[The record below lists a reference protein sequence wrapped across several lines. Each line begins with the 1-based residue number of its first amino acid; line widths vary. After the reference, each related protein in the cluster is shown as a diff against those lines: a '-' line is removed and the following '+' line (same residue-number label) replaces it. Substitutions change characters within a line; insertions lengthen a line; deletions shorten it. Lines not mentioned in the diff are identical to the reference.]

1 MSRMISRRS
10 LLSSLAFGPG
20 LAIVS
25 TAPAAWA
32 QAPAAPAAPIPVV
45 ATFSILADFV
55 RAVGGGRVAVTSLVG
70 PDSDA
75 HAYQPSP
82 ADARTLAAAKL
93 VFVNG
98 LGFEGW
104 ITRLIRSSGTRAKT
118 VVASTGIAA
127 LKAED
132 DHDHD
137 HGHSHGHGHDHGEHD
152 PHAWQNALFV
162 KTYVRQIREAL
173 TAADPAGAEQYL
185 ANASAYLALLDGLD
199 AEIKAAVARIPAE
212 RRRLLTTHDAFRYFE
227 KAYGIEFV
235 ALRGVAADAEPSARD
250 LGRIIRQIR
259 QGRITAI
266 FLENISDPR
275 AAQRIVAETG
285 VKLGGKLYSDALSA
299 PGGPAAD
306 YLALMRHNIGQISAA
321 LGSA

>member
-1 MSRMISRRS
+1 MISRR
-10 LLSSLAFGPG
+10 LALSSLALMPG
-20 LAIVS
+20 LVAS
-25 TAPAAWA
+25 GAWA
-32 QAPAAPAAPIPVV
+32 QAPAPAPAAPMPVV
-45 ATFSILADFV
+45 ATFSILADLV
-55 RAVGGGRVAVTSLVG
+55 RAVGGDRVAVTSLVG

-93 VFVNG
+93 IFVNG

-104 ITRLIRSSGTRAKT
+104 MNRLIRSSGTRGKV

-137 HGHSHGHGHDHGEHD
+137 HGHGHDHGHSHGEYD
-152 PHAWQNALFV
+152 PHAWQNASFV
-162 KTYVRQIREAL
+162 KTYTRQIREAL
-173 TAADPAGAEQYL
+173 ATADPAGADGYL
-185 ANASAYLALLDGLD
+185 ARANTYLAQLDGLD
-199 AEIKAAVARIPAE
+199 AEIKAAVARIPRE

-235 ALRGVAADAEPSARD
+235 ALRGVASDAEPSARD
-250 LGRIIRQIR
+250 LGRIIRQIK

-266 FLENISDPR
+266 FMENITDPR
-275 AAQRIVAETG
+275 AVQRIVAETG

-306 YLALMRHNIGQISAA
+306 YLALMRHNIGQISTA
-321 LGSA
+321 LAQA

>member
-1 MSRMISRRS
+1 MISRR
-10 LLSSLAFGPG
+10 LALSSLALVPG
-20 LAIVS
+20 LALS
-25 TAPAAWA
+25 PAWA
-32 QAPAAPAAPIPVV
+32 QAPAAQAAPMPVV
-45 ATFSILADFV
+45 ATFSILADLV
-55 RAVGGGRVAVTSLVG
+55 RAVGGDRVAVTSLVG

-104 ITRLIRSSGTRAKT
+104 MNRLIRSSGTRAKV

-127 LKAED
+127 LKAEED
-132 DHDHD
+132 HDHDHDHD
-137 HGHSHGHGHDHGEHD
+137 HGHSHGEHD

-162 KTYVRQIREAL
+162 KTYIRRIREAL
-173 TAADPAGAEQYL
+173 AAADPAGAERYL
-185 ANASAYLALLDGLD
+185 ANADAYLARLDGLD
-199 AEIKAAVARIPAE
+199 AEIKAAVARIPTE

-235 ALRGVAADAEPSARD
+235 ALRGVASDAEPSARE
-250 LGRIIRQIR
+250 LGRIIRQIK

-266 FLENISDPR
+266 FLENITDPR
-275 AAQRIVAETG
+275 AVQRIVAETG

-306 YLALMRHNIGQISAA
+306 YLGLMRHNIGQISAA
-321 LGSA
+321 LTSA